1 MTIISDNN
9 QTKITEFILLGI
21 QGPQSLKKWVF
32 VLLLVL
38 YIMTLCGNILIIT
51 LFLVSHHLQSPMY
64 FFLCHLSLC
73 YMLLSTSIV
82 PNLLWTLLGDISRIS
97 VIGCLSQF
105 YICGI
110 FTGSE
115 CFLLTVMS
123 YDRYLA
129 ICNPLHYV
137 SIMSIQLRFYLVMC
151 SWALGFFMSLIYT
164 IPIFLLEFC
173 GCDIIDNI
181 YCDLAPILEASCT
194 DTYIMEV
201 EVIVLSFP
209 TVLGPF
215 LFIIST
221 YVRIFLTIIKISST
235 TGRQKAFSTCSS
247 HLTVVSTYYGI
258 LSAKYTVPSKGQLFN
273 FSKVM
278 SLLYTAVT
286 PLLNPIIYSLR
297 NQEIRSALSK
307 WMSIRK

>member
-1 MTIISDNN
+1 MAIISIKN
-9 QTKITEFILLGI
+9 QTRITQFVLLGL
-21 QGPQSLKKWVF
+21 QGPRSLKKCVF
-32 VLLLVL
+32 VLLLML

-51 LFLVSHHLQSPMY
+51 LFIASHHLQSPMY

-73 YMLLSTSIV
+73 DILLSTSIV
-82 PNLLWTLLGDISRIS
+82 PNLLKTLLRDSSSIFVS
-97 VIGCLSQF
+97 GCLSQF
-105 YICGI
+105 YICSV
-110 FTGSE
+110 FTVSE
-115 CFLLTVMS
+115 CILLTVMS

-137 SIMSIQLRFYLVMC
+137 SIMSVQLRFYLVMC
-151 SWALGFFMSLIYT
+151 SWVLGFFLTLIYT

-173 GCDIIDNI
+173 GCNIIDNI
-181 YCDLAPILEASCT
+181 YCDLAPLLEASCT
-194 DTYIMEV
+194 DTYIIEV
-201 EVIVLSFP
+201 ETIMFSLPV
-209 TVLGPF
+209 VLGAF

-221 YVRIFLTIIKISST
+221 YVRIVLTIIKISST

-258 LSAKYTVPSKGQLFN
+258 LSAKYTVPSKGQSLN
-273 FSKVM
+273 LNKVI

-286 PLLNPIIYSLR
+286 PILNPIIYSLR
-297 NQEIRSALSK
+297 NQDIRSAMSK

>member
-73 YMLLSTSIV
+73 DMLLSTSIV

-235 TGRQKAFSTCSS
+235 TGRKKAFSTCSS

>member
-1 MTIISDNN
+1 MTIINNNN
-9 QTKITEFILLGI
+9 QTKITEFILLGL
-21 QGPQSLKKWVF
+21 QGPQSLKKCVF
-32 VLLLVL
+32 VLLLML
-38 YIMTLCGNILIIT
+38 YIMTLCGNILIII
-51 LFLVSHHLQSPMY
+51 LFLESHHLQSPMY

-73 YMLLSTSIV
+73 DILLSTSIV
-82 PNLLWTLLGDISRIS
+82 PNLLWTLLRDSNIMS
-97 VIGCLSQF
+97 VFGCLSQF
-105 YICGI
+105 YFCGV

-129 ICNPLHYV
+129 ICNPLHYI
-137 SIMSIQLRFYLVMC
+137 SIMSIQLRICLVMC
-151 SWALGFFMSLIYT
+151 SWFIGVFLTLIYM
-164 IPIFLLEFC
+164 IPISILEFC
-173 GCDIIDNI
+173 GCNVIDNI
-181 YCDLAPILEASCT
+181 YCDLAPLLEASCT
-194 DTYIMEV
+194 NTYIMELV
-201 EVIVLSFP
+201 ATLLSIP
-209 TVLGPF
+209 VVLGAF

-221 YVRIFLTIIKISST
+221 YARIFLTTIKISST
-235 TGRQKAFSTCSS
+235 TGRHKAFSTCSS

-258 LSAKYTVPSKGQLFN
+258 LSAKYTVPSKGQSFN
-273 FSKVM
+273 FSKVL

>member
-1 MTIISDNN
+1 MTIISNNN
-9 QTKITEFILLGI
+9 QTKITEFILLGL
-21 QGPQSLKKWVF
+21 QGPQSLNKCVF
-32 VLLLVL
+32 VLLLML
-38 YIMTLCGNILIIT
+38 YIMTLYGNILIIT
-51 LFLVSHHLQSPMY
+51 LFLASHHLQSPMY

-73 YMLLSTSIV
+73 DILLSTSIV
-82 PNLLWTLLGDISRIS
+82 PNLLYTLLRDSSSIS

-105 YICGI
+105 YICGV

-115 CFLLTVMS
+115 CFLLTAMS

-137 SIMSIQLRFYLVMC
+137 SIMSVQLRFYLVMC
-151 SWALGFFMSLIYT
+151 SWGLSIFISLIDV

-173 GCDIIDNI
+173 GCNIIDNI
-181 YCDLAPILEASCT
+181 YCDLAPLLEASCT

-209 TVLGPF
+209 VVLGPF

-221 YVRIFLTIIKISST
+221 YARIFLAIFKISST
-235 TGRQKAFSTCSS
+235 TGRHKAFSTCSS

-297 NQEIRSALSK
+297 NQDIRSTLRK
-307 WMSIRK
+307 WMSICK

>member
-1 MTIISDNN
+1 MTIISNNN
-9 QTKITEFILLGI
+9 QTKITEFILLGL
-21 QGPQSLKKWVF
+21 QGPQSLKKCVF

-38 YIMTLCGNILIIT
+38 YIMTLSGNILIMT

-73 YMLLSTSIV
+73 DMLLSTSIV
-82 PNLLWTLLGDISRIS
+82 PNLLWTLLREGSSIS

-105 YICGI
+105 HICSE
-110 FTGSE
+110 FTASE

-137 SIMSIQLRFYLVMC
+137 SIMSVQLRFYLVMC
-151 SWALGFFMSLIYT
+151 SWALGFFLSLICI
-164 IPIFLLEFC
+164 IPIFRLEFC
-173 GCDIIDNI
+173 GCNIIDNI
-181 YCDLAPILEASCT
+181 YCDLTPILEASCT
-194 DTYIMEV
+194 DTYIIEV
-201 EVIVLSFP
+201 ETIVISLPVILC
-209 TVLGPF
+209 PF

-221 YVRIFLTIIKISST
+221 YVRIFLTIIKMSST

-247 HLTVVSTYYGI
+247 HLTVVCTYYWI
-258 LSAKYTVPSKGQLFN
+258 LSAKYTVPSKGQSFN
-273 FSKVM
+273 LNKVI

-307 WMSIRK
+307 WMSIWK

>member
-1 MTIISDNN
+1 MTIINSNN
-9 QTKITEFILLGI
+9 QTKITEFILLGL
-21 QGPQSLKKWVF
+21 QGTQSLKKCVF
-32 VLLLVL
+32 VILLVL
-38 YIMTLCGNILIIT
+38 YIMTVCGNILIIT
-51 LFLVSHHLQSPMY
+51 LFLASHHLQSPMY

-73 YMLLSTSIV
+73 DILLSTSIV
-82 PNLLWTLLGDISRIS
+82 PNLLWTLLRDICSIS
-97 VIGCLSQF
+97 VIDCLSQL
-105 YICGI
+105 YICSV
-110 FTGSE
+110 FTCSE

-137 SIMSIQLRFYLVMC
+137 SIMSIQLHFYLVMC
-151 SWALGFFMSLIYT
+151 SWALGFFLSLTYLSQ
-164 IPIFLLEFC
+164 IFLLEFC
-173 GCDIIDNI
+173 GCNIIDNI
-181 YCDLAPILEASCT
+181 YCDLVPLLEVSCS
-194 DTYIMEV
+194 DTYVIEV
-201 EVIVLSFP
+201 EAIVFSFP

-221 YVRIFLTIIKISST
+221 YARIFLTIIKISSS

-247 HLTVVSTYYGI
+247 HLTVVCTYYGI
-258 LSAKYTVPSKGQLFN
+258 LSAKYSVPSKGQLFN
-273 FSKVM
+273 LNKVI

-307 WMSIRK
+307 LMSIGK

>member
-1 MTIISDNN
+1 MTIISNNN
-9 QTKITEFILLGI
+9 QTKITEFILLGL
-21 QGPQSLKKWVF
+21 QGPHSLKKWVF
-32 VLLLVL
+32 VILLVL

-51 LFLVSHHLQSPMY
+51 LFLASHHLQLPMY

-73 YMLLSTSIV
+73 DILLSTSIV
-82 PNLLWTLLGDISRIS
+82 PNLLNTLLRDSSSIS
-97 VIGCLSQF
+97 VIGCVSQF
-105 YICGI
+105 YICSL
-110 FTGSE
+110 FTVSE

-137 SIMSIQLRFYLVMC
+137 SIMSIQLRFYLIMC
-151 SWALGFFMSLIYT
+151 SWVLGFFVSLIYT

-173 GCDIIDNI
+173 GCNVIDNI
-181 YCDLAPILEASCT
+181 YCDLAPLLEASCT
-194 DTYIMEV
+194 DTYIIEV
-201 EVIVLSFP
+201 GAIVLSIP
-209 TVLGPF
+209 VVLGAF

-221 YVRIFLTIIKISST
+221 YVRIFLNIIKISST
-235 TGRQKAFSTCSS
+235 TGKHKAFSTCSS

-258 LSAKYTVPSKGQLFN
+258 LSAKYTVPSKGQSFN
-273 FSKVM
+273 LNKVI

>member
-1 MTIISDNN
+1 MTIINNNN
-9 QTKITEFILLGI
+9 QTKITEFILLGL
-21 QGPQSLKKWVF
+21 QGPHSLKKWVF
-32 VLLLVL
+32 VLLLML

-51 LFLVSHHLQSPMY
+51 LFLASHHLQSPMY

-73 YMLLSTSIV
+73 DMLLSSSIV
-82 PNLLWTLLGDISRIS
+82 PNLLYTLLRDSSTIS
-97 VIGCLSQF
+97 VIGCLSQL
-105 YICGI
+105 YISSV

-129 ICNPLHYV
+129 ICKPLHYV
-137 SIMSIQLRFYLVMC
+137 SIMNIQLCFYLVMC
-151 SWALGFFMSLIYT
+151 SWALSVFFGLIDA
-164 IPIFLLEFC
+164 IPVFLLEFC
-173 GCDIIDNI
+173 GCNIIDNI
-181 YCDLAPILEASCT
+181 HCDLAPLLEASCT
-194 DTYIMEV
+194 DTFIMKV
-201 EVIVLSFP
+201 ETIVLSLP
-209 TVLGPF
+209 IAPGPF

-221 YVRIFLTIIKISST
+221 YARIFLTIFKISST
-235 TGRQKAFSTCSS
+235 TGRHKAFSTCSS
-247 HLTVVSTYYGI
+247 HLIVVSTYYGI

-273 FSKVM
+273 LNKVM

>member
-1 MTIISDNN
+1 MTIISNNN
-9 QTKITEFILLGI
+9 QTKITEFILLGL
-21 QGPQSLKKWVF
+21 QGPQSLKKCVF

-38 YIMTLCGNILIIT
+38 YMMTLCGNILIIT
-51 LFLVSHHLQSPMY
+51 LFLASHHLQSPMY

-73 YMLLSTSIV
+73 DMLLSTTIV
-82 PNLLWTLLGDISRIS
+82 PNLLHTLLRDSSSIS
-97 VIGCLSQF
+97 VIGCLSQLC
-105 YICGI
+105 ICGV
-110 FTGSE
+110 FSGSE

-151 SWALGFFMSLIYT
+151 SWTLGVSFSLIYG
-164 IPIFLLEFC
+164 IPISLLEFC
-173 GCDIIDNI
+173 GCNIIDNI
-181 YCDLAPILEASCT
+181 FCDLAPLLEASCT

-201 EVIVLSFP
+201 EVIVFSIP
-209 TVLGPF
+209 VILGPF

-258 LSAKYTVPSKGQLFN
+258 LSAKYTVPSKGQLLN
-273 FSKVM
+273 LNKLI